1 MISAHMEISK
11 ISLNPNGLVLNA
23 VFKTAVENMRQF
35 HWLNNFFTECSL
47 QLLFMT
53 PDRTMK
59 LQSLNAVLQSVF
71 MIARKDMG
79 YFHWLIG

>member
-35 HWLNNFFTECSL
+35 HWLNNFVTECSL

-53 PDRTMK
+53 PDKNMK
-59 LQSLNAVLQSVF
+59 LQLLNAVLQSFF
-71 MIARKDMG
+71 MIASKDVR
-79 YFHWLIG
+79 YFHWLTG